1 MKTETKEVGFLEP
14 LKSAIA
20 LCDSFKNI
28 IIKTA
33 EDYADAES
41 KRKQARDFKAALVL
55 AYNQHPTVMAA
66 KEIQIQRKSL
76 EDRLDA
82 FNKDVK
88 SGPMAKFE
96 IEQERIRQE
105 KERKEA
111 AILQA
116 AQDKEN
122 ARLQKIADAE
132 KAAADKEAKRLAE
145 IAAAARGKAA
155 KEQAAKDAAAAKQR
169 AIDAAA
175 EQERT
180 RAEAAAAPKVTV
192 VVEKSHQG
200 VARREIFK
208 WRLTTKTGAIIAGV
222 LKDGPADKAGM
233 KPGDILMSVEGKPVT
248 DTTDMLNL
256 IAQLVPGNKAKMTV
270 LRKSQE
276 STLDVTVGKRPK
288 AKRDERE

>member
-208 WRLTTKTGAIIAGV
+208 WRLTTKTGAQFIKGAMKASDRLTAAGING
-222 LKDGPADKAGM
+222 LPAH
-233 KPGDILMSVEGKPVT
+233 LF
-248 DTTDMLNL
+248 
-256 IAQLVPGNKAKMTV
+256 
-270 LRKSQE
+270 
-276 STLDVTVGKRPK
+276 TLDPVLLNDFVDSQGKAAAIPNVLEVK
-288 AKRDERE
+288 SEWV